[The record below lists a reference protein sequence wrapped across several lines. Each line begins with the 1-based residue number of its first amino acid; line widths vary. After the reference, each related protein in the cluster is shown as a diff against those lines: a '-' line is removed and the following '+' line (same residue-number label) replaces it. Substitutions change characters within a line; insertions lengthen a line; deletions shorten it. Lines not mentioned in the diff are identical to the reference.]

1 MQGVS
6 RTSSAEGTERL
17 EALLDA
23 TPDAGARRELGE
35 QLFAVV
41 GVLDGSVRLRRA
53 LTDPSRDGE
62 AKSVLLGRLLEQRV
76 GQDCLDLLS
85 GLVRSRW
92 SRAGDLA
99 DAVES
104 LGVLAVLAAA
114 ESDARLEQ
122 VEEEVFRVGRAV
134 TGDRALRQALMDRR
148 GTAEARATLVTRLL
162 GSSAAPETVVLA
174 AHVAAVPRGRSP
186 EAAFESVAAAA
197 ATRRQRLV
205 AHVTMATWPTDEQQA
220 RLAAALATM
229 FDRQVRLAIDLDPE
243 VLGGMRVQVG
253 DVVIDGSLSRR
264 LQTVTERLGR

>member
-6 RTSSAEGTERL
+6 RTSAAEGTERL

-23 TPDAGARRELGE
+23 TPEASARRDLGE
-35 QLFAVV
+35 QLFSVV
-41 GVLDGSVRLRRA
+41 GILDDSVRLRRA

-62 AKSVLLGRLLEQRV
+62 AKSVLLGRLLGQRV

-114 ESDARLEQ
+114 ESENRLEQ
-122 VEEEVFRVGRAV
+122 VEEEVFRVGRTV
-134 TGDRALRQALMDRR
+134 TGDRALRQALLDRR
-148 GTAEARATLVTRLL
+148 GTAQARATLVTRLL
-162 GSSAAPETVVLA
+162 GSSAPETVLLA
-174 AHVAAVPRGRSP
+174 AHVAAAPRGRSP

-205 AHVTMATWPTDEQQA
+205 AHVTMATWPTEKQQA

-229 FDRQVRLAIDLDPE
+229 FDRPVRLAIDLDPE

-253 DVVIDGSLSRR
+253 DVVVDGSVSRR